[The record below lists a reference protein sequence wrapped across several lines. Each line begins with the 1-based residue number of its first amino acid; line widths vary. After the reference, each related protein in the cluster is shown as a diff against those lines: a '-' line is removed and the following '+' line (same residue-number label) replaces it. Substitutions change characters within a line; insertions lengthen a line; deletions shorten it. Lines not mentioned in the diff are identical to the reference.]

1 MKPYPNYK
9 GNKLR
14 DITPTTIALVTEGA
28 NRKKFVLFKTKNQE
42 GNLMKKE
49 TALALVKAGTLSES
63 ELKLVLAD
71 VADADRVEVQKAIDE
86 MKKSTDGSIDM
97 EKLAISVAD
106 KIVKSQEKQLT
117 AIADSL
123 KATTVALEKLVTPKP
138 EDKGGEDKELTDAEI
153 AAAIE
158 AGEVK

>member
-9 GNKLR
+9 GNKLKN
-14 DITPTTIALVTEGA
+14 IIPTAIALVTEGA
-28 NRKKFVLFKTKNQE
+28 NRKKFSLFKLNKE
-42 GNLMKKE
+42 GVIFMKKE
-49 TALALVKAGTLSES
+49 TALALVKAGTLSED

-71 VADADRVEVQKAIDE
+71 VADADKAEVQKAIDG
-86 MKKSTDGSIDM
+86 MKKSADGAIDL
-97 EKLAISVAD
+97 EKLAVSIAD

-123 KATTVALEKLVTPKP
+123 KATTVTLEKLVGTKP
-138 EDKGGEDKELTDAEI
+138 SETDKDPELTDAEI
-153 AAAIE
+153 SAAIE

>member
-9 GNKLR
+9 GNNLT
-14 DITPTTIALVTEGA
+14 DIVPRKIALVTEGA
-28 NRKKFVLFKTKNQE
+28 NKKHFFLFKLKQE
-42 GNLMKKE
+42 GVFFMKKE
-49 TALALVKAGTLSES
+49 TALALVKAGTLSED

-71 VADADRVEVQKAIDE
+71 VADADRAEVQKAIDG
-86 MKKSTDGSIDM
+86 MKKAADDGIDM
-97 EKLAISVAD
+97 ERLALSIAD

-123 KATTVALEKLVTPKP
+123 KATTVALEKLATSKA
-138 EDKGGEDKELTDAEI
+138 DSTNEDKELTDAEI
-153 AAAIE
+153 LAAIE

>member
-28 NRKKFVLFKTKNQE
+28 NRRKFVLFKTKNQE
-42 GNLMKKE
+42 GNPMKKE
-49 TALALVKAGTLSES
+49 TALALVKAGMLSES

-86 MKKSTDGSIDM
+86 QKRPAENTIDM
-97 EKLAISVAD
+97 EKLALSIAD

-138 EDKGGEDKELTDAEI
+138 AEGEDKELTDAEI

>member
-1 MKPYPNYK
+1 
-9 GNKLR
+9 
-14 DITPTTIALVTEGA
+14 
-28 NRKKFVLFKTKNQE
+28 
-42 GNLMKKE
+42 
-49 TALALVKAGTLSES
+49 VKAGTLSED

-71 VADADRVEVQKAIDE
+71 VADADKAEVQKAIDG
-86 MKKSTDGSIDM
+86 MKKSADGAIDL
-97 EKLAISVAD
+97 EKLAVSIAD

-123 KATTVALEKLVTPKP
+123 KATTVTLEKLVGTKP
-138 EDKGGEDKELTDAEI
+138 SETDKDPELTDAEI